1 MKEVEILGAP
11 GCLPFGR
18 AGRGWTSWA
27 CALKPLL
34 RSAVARL
41 AEATQACWLFVGSD
55 AEGPTGSAH
64 VEN

>member
-55 AEGPTGSAH
+55 AEDPTGSAH